1 MKLSRGFSGKEKFL
15 LLIFI
20 LIIIG
25 AAYFYLVDQP
35 VRNRIAAAQTR
46 QEELQTELTI
56 SSAKVGKLKKM
67 KEELEA
73 AQTSGKMSSTYM
85 PSYNNVK
92 FEITFLNDILS
103 ATKEYTV
110 SFANVTRDGDQIR
123 RSVSLSFTTATYEDA
138 RAIIAAICESENRVL
153 VMNTRMESKAKDL
166 LLAPEEKVETKE
178 DGTVITTNITNDIT
192 TNMTLVFYETMVE
205 GVEDT
210 GLPAETK

>member
-15 LLIFI
+15 LAVFV

-35 VRNRIAAAQTR
+35 VRSRIANAQAR

-56 SSAKVGKLKKM
+56 SSAKVDKLKKM
-67 KEELEA
+67 KEELEQ

-92 FEITFLNDILS
+92 YEITFLNDILS
-103 ATKEYTV
+103 ATKDYTV
-110 SFANVTRDGDQIR
+110 SFANVSRSGDQIR
-123 RSVSLSFTTATYEDA
+123 RSVALSYTTATYEDA

-153 VMNTRMESKAKDL
+153 ITNIRMDSKEKDL
-166 LLAPEEKVETKE
+166 MLLPETK
-178 DGTVITTNITNDIT
+178 TTTTANGAVTTTTIENNISTS
-192 TNMTLVFYETMVE
+192 MTIIFYETMVE
-205 GVEDT
+205 GEEDT
-210 GLPAETK
+210 GLPEEKK

>member
-15 LLIFI
+15 LAFFI

-35 VRNRIAAAQTR
+35 VRNRIANAQSR

-56 SSAKVGKLKKM
+56 ASAKVGKLKKM
-67 KEELEA
+67 KEELDA

-92 FEITFLNDILS
+92 EEISFLNDILA
-103 ATKEYTV
+103 ATREYTL
-110 SFANVTRDGDQIR
+110 SFSNVTRNGDQIR
-123 RSVSLSFTTATYEDA
+123 RSVSLSFVTSSYEDA
-138 RAIIAAICESENRVL
+138 RAIIAAICESDNRVL
-153 VMNTRMESKAKDL
+153 IMNTRMESKFQDL
-166 LLAPEEKVETKE
+166 FKETEVKTDVKA
-178 DGTVITTNITNDIT
+178 DGTVVTTTIDNSIT

-205 GVEDT
+205 GEEDT
-210 GLPAETK
+210 GLPEEKK

>member
-15 LLIFI
+15 LAVFV

-35 VRNRIAAAQTR
+35 VRSRIANAQAR

-67 KEELEA
+67 KEELEQ

-92 FEITFLNDILS
+92 HEITFLNDILS
-103 ATKEYTV
+103 ATKDYTV
-110 SFANVTRDGDQIR
+110 SFANVSRSGDQIR
-123 RSVSLSFTTATYEDA
+123 RSVALSYTTTTYEDA

-153 VMNTRMESKAKDL
+153 ITNIRMDSKEKDL
-166 LLAPEEKVETKE
+166 MLLPETK
-178 DGTVITTNITNDIT
+178 TTTTANGAVTTTTIENNISTS
-192 TNMTLVFYETMVE
+192 MTIIFYETMVE
-205 GVEDT
+205 GEEDT
-210 GLPAETK
+210 GLPEEKK